1 MSFFHARRQSFFWV
15 LALTAL
21 ISAIGCGHKKEDAAT
36 SEDQDTG
43 DIATVELTGRDS
55 VSVLDLLR
63 EQHDVQFKQSSLGT
77 FVTGID
83 TLEVTR
89 ETYWIYTVNDSAPD
103 IGADRYI
110 TSDSD
115 RVVWHYR
122 QAGW

>member
-1 MSFFHARRQSFFWV
+1 MSLFGATRHFFFWI
-15 LALTAL
+15 LALAVLSST
-21 ISAIGCGHKKEDAAT
+21 IGCGHKKDETAT
-36 SEDQDTG
+36 TENQGPG
-43 DIATVELTGRDS
+43 DIATVELVGRDS

-89 ETYWIYTVNDSAPD
+89 ETYWIYTVNDSTPD
-103 IGADRYI
+103 LGADRYI
-110 TSDSD
+110 TSDHD